1 MREAAAGLESA
12 AGMADITSSA
22 DITVRHTGGFPA
34 APYLR
39 TKRSA
44 RGIMADVC
52 IALVP
57 ALLGA
62 AYFFGI
68 RALSLTAVS
77 LAVCVLT
84 EYVWEKLTKSPVTV
98 GDLSAAVTGML
109 LAMNLPVT
117 TPYWV
122 AVSAGIF
129 TILFAKQFLGGIGNN
144 FVNPA
149 LLGRLFVMLVWPGR
163 VMQYVMPGSAG
174 ADAVTSATILG
185 SIKSGGKNPYSYWE
199 MFVGS
204 IPGSLGETSKLLL
217 LAGFVYLC
225 YKGAVNAG
233 AALIYTGT
241 VAAVTFVLGP
251 QGLFTGD
258 ILENLLSGGLI
269 LGACYMLTDY
279 MFVSRKGKILYAV
292 TAGLLT
298 SLFRIYSV
306 YPEGVCFGILT
317 ANCLSGAMSSLYKRH
332 VYGVA
337 RTYKSL

>member
-1 MREAAAGLESA
+1 MTEG
-12 AGMADITSSA
+12 ADVTGSA
-22 DITVRHTGGFPA
+22 DISMRQAKKFPV

-39 TKRSA
+39 TKRSS
-44 RGIMADVC
+44 RGIMGDVC

-62 AYFFGI
+62 AYFFGM
-68 RALSLTAVS
+68 RALGLTVVS
-77 LAVCVLT
+77 LAVCVFT
-84 EYVWEKLTKSPVTV
+84 EYIWQKLTKSPVTV
-98 GDLSAAVTGML
+98 GDLSAAVTGIL

-122 AVSAGIF
+122 VISSGIF
-129 TILFAKQFLGGIGNN
+129 TILIAKQLLGGIGNN

-149 LLGRLFVMLVWPGR
+149 LLGRLFVMLAWPGR
-163 VMQYVMPGSAG
+163 VMQYVLPGSTG
-174 ADAVTSATILG
+174 TDAVTSATILG
-185 SIKSGGKNPYSYWE
+185 SVKSGGENPYSYWE
-199 MFVGS
+199 MFVGA

-217 LAGFVYLC
+217 LVGFAYLC

-292 TAGLLT
+292 TAGVLT

-332 VYGVA
+332 VYGVD
-337 RTYKSL
+337 RTYKPL

>member
-1 MREAAAGLESA
+1 MTEI
-12 AGMADITSSA
+12 ADVTGSA
-22 DITVRHTGGFPA
+22 DILVRQAEKFPV

-39 TKRSA
+39 TKRSS
-44 RGIMADVC
+44 RGIMGDVC

-62 AYFFGI
+62 AYFFGM
-68 RALSLTAVS
+68 RALGLAAASV
-77 LAVCVLT
+77 AVCVLT
-84 EYVWEKLTKSPVTV
+84 EYVWQKLTKSPVTV
-98 GDLSAAVTGML
+98 GDLSAAVTGIL

-122 AVSAGIF
+122 VISAGIF
-129 TILFAKQFLGGIGNN
+129 TILIAKQLLGGIGNN

-163 VMQYVMPGSAG
+163 VMQYVLPGSAG
-174 ADAVTSATILG
+174 TDAVTSATILG
-185 SIKSGGKNPYSYWE
+185 SIKSGGENPYSYWE
-199 MFVGS
+199 MFVGA

-217 LAGFVYLC
+217 LVGFAYLC

-292 TAGLLT
+292 TAGVLT

-332 VYGVA
+332 VYGVD
-337 RTYKSL
+337 RTYKPL